1 MATINKNKPNVLL
14 VVPRYFSTEVCGY
27 IMPLG
32 ILYVSAALKASG
44 IANVYTVNL
53 NHQEES
59 DVVVLTRII
68 EEKKIQIVGSS
79 GISGQFIEIF
89 PLMKLIKQ
97 INHNVITVVGGGM
110 ITADSIPAMEAFD
123 GNVDYGVI
131 GEGEQTMIELVGSLH
146 NGTPINDVNGLIYKE
161 QQEWKITS
169 RREDKADLD
178 LLPLPDYEGFDYDKY
193 LSTNGEIENGVKYSP
208 VAIIGGRS
216 CKYNCT
222 FCFHPSGSRYRQ
234 RSLDSIFFEDRKSVV

>member
-1 MATINKNKPNVLL
+1 MATINESKPNVLL
-14 VVPRYFSTEVCGY
+14 IVPRYFSTRVCGY

-44 IANVYTVNL
+44 VANVYTVNL
-53 NHQEES
+53 NHQEET
-59 DVVVLTRII
+59 DDVVLTRII
-68 EEKKIQIVGSS
+68 EENKIQIVGSS
-79 GISGQFIEIF
+79 GISGQFIEVF

-97 INHNVITVVGGGM
+97 INPNVITVVGGGM
-110 ITADSIPAMEAFD
+110 ITADAVPAMEAFG

-131 GEGEQTMIELVGSLH
+131 GEGEQTMIELVSSLH
-146 NGTPINDVNGLIYKE
+146 NRTHINDVNGLIYKE
-161 QQEWKITS
+161 QQGWKITS
-169 RREDKADLD
+169 RREDEADLD
-178 LLPLPDYEGFDYDKY
+178 SLPLPDYEGFDYDKY

-234 RSLDSIFFEDRKSVV
+234 RSLDSIFTK